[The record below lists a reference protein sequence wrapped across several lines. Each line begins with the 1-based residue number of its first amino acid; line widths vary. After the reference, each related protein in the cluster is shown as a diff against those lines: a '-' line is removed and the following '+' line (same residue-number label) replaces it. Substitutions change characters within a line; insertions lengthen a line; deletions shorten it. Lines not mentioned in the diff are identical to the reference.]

1 MNYYNWQVSV
11 RVSLETGF
19 IGDKSTWKMIVQ
31 STIILCHLSKIVLG
45 YPDGRLYV
53 SSSMSHDERW
63 CESSLN
69 FKNLYS

>member
-1 MNYYNWQVSV
+1 MIE
-11 RVSLETGF
+11 RDCSLRI

-53 SSSMSHDERW
+53 SSSMSHNER
-63 CESSLN
+63 
-69 FKNLYS
+69 